1 MSARYQTIAHDDEA
15 RGAPIAHDNAN
26 RVCKHEAAHGVV
38 GCVINASQYCTEAVV
53 GMCDYV
59 APRCVSVHICESMCA
74 RESAMSLCVCMPL
87 GLRKIPGSTS
97 TTHNFMEATRV
108 GGGCMA
114 KPGGG
119 LRGPAEP
126 RCDARRGTLPPPPR
140 HRATQKHKQNTKQK
154 HTTTKNRTKTLR
166 KPAAKQRRDD
176 PPRRLTPS
184 RSPAPPR
191 SPPRRIPFSARDCHV
206 RRSSY
211 QLLMVN
217 PMVAIAT
224 RP

>member
-1 MSARYQTIAHDDEA
+1 MSQHSNIEPTFTCVNVCSSCPLPKFGAIVEILNCLTTARSAMSARYQTIAHDDEA

-108 GGGCMA
+108 GGGVHGRA
-114 KPGGG
+114 WRRPARPGGAP
-119 LRGPAEP
+119 LRRPTRNPTAPA
-126 RCDARRGTLPPPPR
+126 APPS
-140 HRATQKHKQNTKQK
+140 HAETQTKHK
-154 HTTTKNRTKTLR
+154 TKTHHTKKQNKNATETRR
-166 KPAAKQRRDD
+166 K
-176 PPRRLTPS
+176 
-184 RSPAPPR
+184 APPR
-191 SPPRRIPFSARDCHV
+191 
-206 RRSSY
+206 
-211 QLLMVN
+211 
-217 PMVAIAT
+217 
-224 RP
+224 